1 MPYSVTWMR
10 MDTEKRTLELPN
22 NVEQESLSNGNVMLT
37 IYDIQKT
44 DEGYYMCR
52 AENSAGMVEKELVV
66 YG

>member
-1 MPYSVTWMR
+1 MGDNKEALS
-10 MDTEKRTLELPN
+10 LPV
-22 NVEQESLSNGNVMLT
+22 NVQQETPSNGNVMLT

-66 YG
+66 YGMYHICI